1 MSSTLV
7 ADDPTEG
14 VSEGGHERARNGSS
28 WHSPPVRAPT
38 HRARGTTA
46 TRTLG
51 VYYRLRCLALEAT
64 VDSLETQLRRT
75 ERQLDDVV
83 ARYEELLEERDG
95 QRGRASDGRDS
106 VVFTTTGR

>member
-1 MSSTLV
+1 MSSTPV
-7 ADDPTEG
+7 ADDPIEG
-14 VSEGGHERARNGSS
+14 IAEGGHGRAGNTSPRRN
-28 WHSPPVRAPT
+28 PPVLTPP

-83 ARYEELLEERDG
+83 ARYEELLEERSG
-95 QRGRASDGRDS
+95 ERSRASDSRDS
-106 VVFTTTGR
+106 VVFTTTGP